1 MCAAVNGGASPNR
14 KFFRLHS
21 YLAQDL
27 TCDVV
32 YKTLNVFA
40 MSRFIYFFADSPHL
54 MKTAC
59 NCLYSSG
66 FGSCSRFMWNDEKY
80 LLFRHIADLFYSD
93 QEFGL
98 HTLPKMT
105 LDHIVLTSYSKM
117 EVLFCNIILHYY
129 TINIIIILY

>member
-1 MCAAVNGGASPNR
+1 
-14 KFFRLHS
+14 
-21 YLAQDL
+21 
-27 TCDVV
+27 
-32 YKTLNVFA
+32 
-40 MSRFIYFFADSPHL
+40 
-54 MKTAC
+54 
-59 NCLYSSG
+59 
-66 FGSCSRFMWNDEKY
+66 MWNDEKY